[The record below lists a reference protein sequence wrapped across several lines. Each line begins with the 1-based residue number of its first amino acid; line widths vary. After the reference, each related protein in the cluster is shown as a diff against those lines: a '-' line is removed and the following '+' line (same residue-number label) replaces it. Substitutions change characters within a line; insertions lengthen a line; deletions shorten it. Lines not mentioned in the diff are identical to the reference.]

1 MHFFFTRKGVIRKDR
16 KKENGVCVSTVVY
29 NSTSVHVCA
38 QLRKSVLL
46 AHDDIVTNRMHFI
59 QVLQIHVGFQLI
71 QRP

>member
-1 MHFFFTRKGVIRKDR
+1 MHFFLLERGSLGKTEKRGM
-16 KKENGVCVSTVVY
+16 VCVSALLY
-29 NSTSVHVCA
+29 IIPLLYVCA

-59 QVLQIHVGFQLI
+59 QVLQIRVGFQLI